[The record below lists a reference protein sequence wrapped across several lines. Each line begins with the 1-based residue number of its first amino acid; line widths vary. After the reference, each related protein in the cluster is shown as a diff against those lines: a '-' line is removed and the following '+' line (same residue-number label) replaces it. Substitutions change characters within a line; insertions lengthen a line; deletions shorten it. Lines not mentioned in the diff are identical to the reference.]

1 MEDTLFSKILKGEIP
16 GVMVW
21 EDERV
26 FVLMDK
32 FPSTPGQTL
41 IIPKEPI
48 DYILDLPDELY
59 VHLWQVAK
67 KIGRA
72 SHAAFSPR
80 RVCFIVEGF
89 DVPHVHIR
97 VYPVAEGAPLDS
109 HRGLE
114 ASDEELMRHAESIK
128 QHLSA

>member
-1 MEDTLFSKILKGEIP
+1 MESTLFTKIYTGDIP
-16 GVMVW
+16 GVLVW
-21 EDERV
+21 EDEKT

-41 IIPKEPI
+41 VIPKEQI

-59 VHLWQVAK
+59 SHLWLVAK
-67 KIGRA
+67 KIGQA
-72 SHAAFSPR
+72 SQQAFHPR

-97 VYPVAEGAPLDS
+97 VYPVPEDKPLDP
-109 HRGLE
+109 HRGAE
-114 ASDEELMRHAESIK
+114 ASDETLSQQAEAIK
-128 QHLSA
+128 DNL